1 MRKYI
6 ELVNGEFSDQ
16 HYEKALPEN
25 FPYVGYSIE
34 EDDALF
40 TGDTRPELVDLGL
53 SVKWARTNIG
63 STSTSDPGKLFTF
76 ANTEGYTI
84 DQVDNGETP
93 DYSDTPGCD
102 FVMGIMKK
110 QNLPLNSPYD
120 TANVA
125 TGGTQRMPTQDEFIE
140 LITNCLITEEIL
152 DSKGNVWTKDMKVT
166 TFTEGALLCYA
177 IKRTEEYPASFW
189 DSTSIVKHEY
199 IFTSKINNKKIKFL
213 N

>member
-1 MRKYI
+1 MKKYL
-6 ELVNGEFSDQ
+6 ELVEEEFSDQ
-16 HYEKALPEN
+16 HYERALPEN

-34 EDDALF
+34 EEEALF
-40 TGDTRPELVDLGL
+40 TGDTRTELVDLGL
-53 SVKWARTNIG
+53 SVRWARTNIG
-63 STSTSDPGKLFTF
+63 STSTSDPGKLFSF

-125 TGGTQRMPTQDEFIE
+125 TGGTQRMPTQNEFIE
-140 LITNCLITEEIL
+140 LITNCLITE
-152 DSKGNVWTKDMKVT
+152 
-166 TFTEGALLCYA
+166 
-177 IKRTEEYPASFW
+177 
-189 DSTSIVKHEY
+189 
-199 IFTSKINNKKIKFL
+199 
-213 N
+213 